1 MSLIAV
7 SISVAEPD
15 QVDPALEAARAAVNA
30 GADLIEWRVDELA
43 DADTVPAMA
52 VLVDSSPRP
61 CILTVRSEDEGGAFD
76 GDPEDVA
83 DILDALRE
91 GGVVPRYVD
100 LEYGFWSDS
109 AELRAAWARWEG
121 LDTGLILS
129 MHDVEGR
136 PGDLLQRVE
145 AMVAVEEASVR
156 KFVWRARSVRDNLEA
171 FHVLHQVAGPAIA
184 LCMGDMGIPSRVL
197 AGTEGAFLTFASTD
211 LGVTAPGQC
220 DLDTLLHRFRYRSLS
235 EATRVLGIIGMP
247 LGHSLSPV
255 VHNAGFESVGYDG
268 VFLPLPVAA
277 GWESF
282 KATAL
287 TLMEELPIR
296 LRGLCVTLPH
306 KEHALRFVLE
316 QGGDV
321 TDIARRSGAANTI
334 VIDKDGKLVADN
346 TDAPAIVE
354 TLGIETAGSRV
365 AVLGAGGAARAA
377 VAGLLSA
384 GARVDVFNRSPER
397 AQALVEA
404 MDDPMCTIGDPDEV
418 SGYDAVINTT
428 SVGMEGGP
436 DPEGNPI
443 EALGLRTWMLEE
455 AQVVYECVYAPRRTP
470 LVELAE
476 SLGTPVVTGE
486 AMFLAQA
493 RRQFTAWTGHEAPVD
508 AWRQLID

>member
-7 SISVAEPD
+7 SIPIA
-15 QVDPALEAARAAVNA
+15 DPAEVESVLEAARAAAEA

-52 VLVDSSPRP
+52 ALVDESPRP
-61 CILTVRSEDEGGAFD
+61 SILTVRSEEEGGAFD

-83 DILDALRE
+83 DILDALRDAD
-91 GGVVPRYVD
+91 VTPRYID
-100 LEYGFWSDS
+100 LEYASWADSD
-109 AELRAAWARWEG
+109 ELRDAWSRWSEV
-121 LDTGLILS
+121 DTGLILS
-129 MHDVEGR
+129 MHDIEGR
-136 PGDLLQRVE
+136 PEDLLQIVE
-145 AMVAVEEASVR
+145 AMVGVEEAAVR
-156 KFVWRARSVRDNLEA
+156 KFVWRARSVRDNIEA
-171 FHVLHQVAGPAIA
+171 FHILQQANGPAIA
-184 LCMGDMGIPSRVL
+184 LCMGEAGLPSRVL
-197 AGTEGAFLTFASTD
+197 AGAEGGFLTFAATD
-211 LGVTAPGQC
+211 IGTTAPGQC
-220 DLDTLLHRFRYRSLS
+220 DLDTLLHRYRYRSLGD
-235 EATRVLGIIGMP
+235 ATRVLGIIGMP
-247 LGHSLSPV
+247 LGHSLSPI

-287 TLMEELPIR
+287 SLLEELSIR

-306 KEHALRFVLE
+306 KEHALRFVQE
-316 QGGDV
+316 QGGEV
-321 TDIARRSGAANTI
+321 TDIALRAGAANTI
-334 VIDKDGKLVADN
+334 VIDKDGNLLADN

-354 TLGIETAGSRV
+354 TLGIDASGSRI

-397 AQALVEA
+397 AQSLVEA

-428 SVGMEGGP
+428 SVGMAGGP

-443 EALGLRTWMLEE
+443 EAIGLRTWMLEE

-476 SLGTPVVTGE
+476 SLGTTVVTGE